1 MKKPS
6 RTESKKQI
14 QEFFQNIK
22 LKSPS
27 EVKKIKRLAMQNNIP
42 LKDLRKKFCK
52 KCFSPYRNP
61 KTRIKD
67 KVKSLTCENCNYISR
82 WKINSS

>member
-14 QEFFQNIK
+14 QEFFKDTKN
-22 LKSPS
+22 KSPK
-27 EVKKIKRLAMQNNIP
+27 EIKKIKRLAMQNNIS
-42 LKDLRKKFCK
+42 LKDQRKKFCK

-61 KTRIKD
+61 KTRTKN
-67 KVKSLTCENCNYISR
+67 KTKSVTCKNCSYVAR